1 MPHIPSVV
9 ADWGIVGDQGGYVCG
24 GGDVVRGRG
33 EGIGVGGGD
42 GMRGRGEGIGVGG
55 GDGMRGRRGGGF
67 FFLGD
72 FLQWGLDLEFT
83 GTQDGRS
90 H

>member
-24 GGDVVRGRG
+24 GGDVV
-33 EGIGVGGGD
+33 
-42 GMRGRGEGIGVGG
+42 RGRGEGIGVGG